1 MVRAGVYDFMY
12 RVWAPWDSVGVRE
25 DLVNLLARGDITPE
39 RYPRSI
45 DLGCGTGANV
55 VYLAEKGFDSWGVDF
70 SAVAIRK
77 AHRRAAKS
85 AATPTFVVGDLT
97 AGHIDGVDGP
107 FDLLIDFGTLD
118 DLKGAARRQMANTIT
133 GLSRPGS
140 TFLEYCFF
148 GNREDVPWIS
158 MNANKLTPRIAPG
171 ELESLFGDD
180 WDVEP
185 FASYP
190 KWGIEVFLLTRR

>member
-1 MVRAGVYDFMY
+1 MVKARVYDFMY
-12 RVWAPWDSVGVRE
+12 RVWVPWDSIGVRA

-55 VYLAEKGFDSWGVDF
+55 VYLAEQGFDSWGVDF
-70 SAVAIRK
+70 STVAIRK
-77 AHRRAAKS
+77 ARRRAAKS

-97 AGHIDGVDGP
+97 AGHIAGVDGP

-118 DLKGAARRQMANTIT
+118 DLKGPARKQMAGTIT

-140 TFLEYCFF
+140 KFLEYCFY
-148 GNREDVPWIS
+148 GNREDVPWFS
-158 MNANKLTPRIAPG
+158 MNASKLTPRIAPG
-171 ELESLFGDD
+171 ELESLFGDG
-180 WDVEP
+180 WDIEP

-190 KWGIEVFLLTRR
+190 KWGTEVFLLTRR